1 MSTFWYLVIGLIAGI
16 LGGAFGIGGG
26 AFMVPAL
33 IIFMQVNTHVAI
45 GTSLAAIIAISIA
58 GTWRHF
64 VLENIQA
71 KIALLMSVS
80 GFVGA
85 ILGASLIEK
94 LPAIYAR
101 RALAIFLIYSAI
113 RLWWSK

>member
-1 MSTFWYLVIGLIAGI
+1 MSTFWYLFIGLIAGI

-26 AFMVPAL
+26 AFMVPVL

-45 GTSLAAIIAISIA
+45 GTSLAAIVAISIA

-64 VLENIQA
+64 TLGNLEA
-71 KIALLMSVS
+71 KIALLMSLS
-80 GFVGA
+80 GFIGS
-85 ILGASLIEK
+85 ILGASLVEK

-101 RALAIFLIYSAI
+101 RALAVFLIYSAI

>member
-1 MSTFWYLVIGLIAGI
+1 MATFWYLLIGFSAGI

-33 IIFMQVNTHVAI
+33 IIFMQVNTHIAI
-45 GTSLAAIIAISIA
+45 GTSLAAIIAISMA

-64 VLENIQA
+64 TLGNIDA
-71 KIALLMSVS
+71 KIALLMSLS
-80 GFVGA
+80 GFVGS

-94 LPAIYAR
+94 IPAMYAR
-101 RALAIFLIYSAI
+101 RALAFFLVYSAI